1 MKFPRIPPRL
11 EGWLSAALVVIVTL
25 LTYGP
30 LIPSLGFYRDDWYL
44 IWTAQARGAQ
54 GIMSLFQGDRPFI
67 GWLYAL
73 DYNLLGNSPLNWHV
87 YALIIKVFSALAF
100 LWLLRTVWKE
110 RKIETTLIA
119 LLFVVYPGFY
129 QQPNAAT
136 FKNLLLAYGAAMAS
150 LACAVLALKGASVFR
165 TAILIIAS
173 ILLAASAFSSTKH

>member
-1 MKFPRIPPRL
+1 MKFPKVSPRL
-11 EGWLSAALVVIVTL
+11 EGWLSAALVMTVTL
-25 LTYGP
+25 LTYAP
-30 LIPSLGFYRDDWYL
+30 LVPSLGFYRDDWYL

-73 DYNLLGNSPLNWHV
+73 DYNLLGNAPLNWHV
-87 YALIIKVFSALAF
+87 YALIIKALSALAF
-100 LWLLRTVWKE
+100 LWLLRVVWKE

-150 LACAVLALKGASVFR
+150 LACAVLALKGVPFFRKTMLVDRKSVV
-165 TAILIIAS
+165 
-173 ILLAASAFSSTKH
+173 